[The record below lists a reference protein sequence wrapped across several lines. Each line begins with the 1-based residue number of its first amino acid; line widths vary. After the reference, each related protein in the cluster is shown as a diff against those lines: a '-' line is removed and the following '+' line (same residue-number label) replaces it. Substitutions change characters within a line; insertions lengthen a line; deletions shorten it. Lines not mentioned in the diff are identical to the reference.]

1 MHLAVYRNG
10 AEKNRRGFYM
20 AEIEPVVFKKVQSFL
35 DKLRLTGFHISKAYI
50 FGSYAK
56 GQEDQWSDIDVAII
70 SPQISSDRFEE
81 RIRLTELAMSIDDR
95 IEPLPFNLD
104 SFKDDDP
111 FVRQIK
117 TEGVVIS

>member
-1 MHLAVYRNG
+1 
-10 AEKNRRGFYM
+10 M

-56 GQEDQWSDIDVAII
+56 GQEDKWSDIDVAII
-70 SPQISSDRFEE
+70 SPQISNDRFEE
-81 RIRLTELAMSIDDR
+81 RIRLTELATSIDDR
-95 IEPLPFNLD
+95 IEPLPFNLN
-104 SFKDDDP
+104 SFSDDDP

-117 TEGVVIS
+117 TEGVAIS